1 MIEPADDEV
10 DLFGKHTNDLES
22 DISVSGNVIYGTSK
36 YVTGYTDFSGD
47 PEQQSGN
54 YLAIKVEGDADRVR
68 VKIDPS
74 YAGLDWRVLD
84 ADRTIVLRIHDN
96 NQKVYVEKKTGNEIV
111 VDEYGLN
118 LVLEQPNG

>member
-1 MIEPADDEV
+1 MQSNV
-10 DLFGKHTNDLES
+10 
-22 DISVSGNVIYGTSK
+22 SVSNGVISGTLS
-36 YVTGYTDFSGD
+36 YVTGYTDFSSN

-54 YLAIKVEGDADRVR
+54 YLAIKAEGDADRVR

-74 YAGLDWRVLD
+74 YAGLGWRELD

-96 NQKVYVEKKTGNEIV
+96 NQKVYVEQKTGNKV
-111 VDEYGLN
+111 VVSEYGLN